1 MLSIH
6 YTSRRV
12 TPHLFSALLHAQVGD
27 TPLTRAAL
35 EGHTEVASFLLANG
49 SNVEE
54 EDNVSR
60 VKEVLSSHVKPFLE
74 VCLNFPV

>member
-1 MLSIH
+1 MW
-6 YTSRRV
+6 YTSRHV
-12 TPHLFSALLHAQVGD
+12 TPHRFSVFLHTQIGD

-35 EGHTEVASFLLANG
+35 KGHTEVASFLLANG

-60 VKEVLSSHVKPFLE
+60 FKEVLSSHVKPFLE
-74 VCLNFPV
+74 ACFPV